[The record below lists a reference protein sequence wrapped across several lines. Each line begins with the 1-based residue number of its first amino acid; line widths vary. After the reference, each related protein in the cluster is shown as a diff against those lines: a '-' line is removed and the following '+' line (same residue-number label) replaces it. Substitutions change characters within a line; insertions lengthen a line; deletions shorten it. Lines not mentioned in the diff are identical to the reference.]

1 LLLSQDLKKVQPWNQ
16 AAARCV
22 WKKEQET
29 DAGGWQVDAW
39 RAGTIQVHS
48 AASSFRP
55 HSSFVRQKVAALSS
69 LREASVAPSRKS
81 KRFWIWLAAAVVVVV
96 ALLGIG
102 AARLTRGSGI
112 DLNKLAKVT
121 RADVARSVVATGK
134 IQPITKV
141 EVKSKA
147 SGIVEKLYVDI
158 NNQVHKG
165 QQLAQLDQ
173 QEIVAQVEAQRAQ
186 LAAAEANVST
196 YQANIEQDK
205 VNAAAPDLPMYK
217 ATLDR
222 NLEMQKLGIVSRQA
236 LDDANKDYLAALTRR
251 DSAKAQIGVDAA
263 RLKQARAQV
272 LQAQASLKQLEEQL
286 SYTTIVAP
294 MDGVILSRD
303 VEIGDAVSSILVLGS
318 TATLVMTEGDINQVY
333 VQGKVDEADIAHV
346 YMSQPARIKVESFRD
361 RVFNGKVTKIAPLG
375 VEKDNVT
382 TFEVRVSIDNPGG
395 ELKAN
400 MTANAEI
407 ILDEHK
413 GVLTVPESAVIYDSQ
428 KKATVEVPDK
438 KQKEGKRKVPV
449 TVGLSNGSVTEI
461 LSGLKEGDSV
471 VLQQ

>member
-1 LLLSQDLKKVQPWNQ
+1 MPATKK
-16 AAARCV
+16 
-22 WKKEQET
+22 
-29 DAGGWQVDAW
+29 
-39 RAGTIQVHS
+39 
-48 AASSFRP
+48 
-55 HSSFVRQKVAALSS
+55 
-69 LREASVAPSRKS
+69 SRK
-81 KRFWIWLAAAVVVVV
+81 FWIWIGSAILLVIVV
-96 ALLGIG
+96 LGVG
-102 AARLTRGSGI
+102 AARLVKGTSI
-112 DLNKLAKVT
+112 DPNKIAKVQKG
-121 RADVARSVVATGK
+121 DVARSVVATGK

-147 SGIVEKLYVDI
+147 SGIVEKLFSDI
-158 NNQVHKG
+158 NFKVHKG

-173 QEIVAQVEAQRAQ
+173 QEILAQVEAQRAQ
-186 LAAAEANVST
+186 LSAAEANVAT
-196 YQANIEQDK
+196 YEANIEQDK

-222 NLEMQKLGIVSRQA
+222 NMQMAKEGIVSRQA

-251 DSAKAQIGVDAA
+251 DSAKAQIGVDNAK
-263 RLKQARAQV
+263 LKQARAQV
-272 LQAQASLKQLEEQL
+272 QQSQASLKQLEEQL

-361 RVFNGKVTKIAPLG
+361 RVFSGKVTKIAPLG

-407 ILDEHK
+407 MLDEHK
-413 GVLTVPESAVIYDSQ
+413 GVLTVPENAVSYDGQ
-428 KKATVEVPDK
+428 KNAFVQVPDK
-438 KQKEGKRKVPV
+438 NQKEGMHKVPV

-461 LSGLKEGDSV
+461 LKGLKEGDQV
-471 VLQQ
+471 VLQ

>member
-1 LLLSQDLKKVQPWNQ
+1 MK
-16 AAARCV
+16 
-22 WKKEQET
+22 
-29 DAGGWQVDAW
+29 G
-39 RAGTIQVHS
+39 
-48 AASSFRP
+48 SS
-55 HSSFVRQKVAALSS
+55 
-69 LREASVAPSRKS
+69 
-81 KRFWIWLAAAVVVVV
+81 
-96 ALLGIG
+96 
-102 AARLTRGSGI
+102 I
-112 DLNKLAKVT
+112 DPNRLAKVT
-121 RADVARSVVATGK
+121 RGDVTRSVVATGQ

-158 NNQVHKG
+158 NNQVKKG

-173 QEIVAQVEAQRAQ
+173 QEILAQVDAQRAQ
-186 LAAAEANVST
+186 LASAEANVSAFE
-196 YQANIEQDK
+196 ANIEQDK

-222 NLEMQKLGIVSRQA
+222 NLEMKKSGIVSQQA
-236 LDDANKDYLAALTRR
+236 LDDTNKDYLAALTRR
-251 DSAKAQIGVDAA
+251 DSAKAQIGVDTAK
-263 RLKQARAQV
+263 LKQAHAQV
-272 LQAQASLKQLEEQL
+272 LQSQASLKQLEEQL

-346 YMSQPARIKVESFRD
+346 YMGQPARIKVESFRD
-361 RVFNGKVTKIAPLG
+361 RTFNGKVTKIAPLG

-407 ILDEHK
+407 LLDEHK
-413 GVLTVPESAVIYDSQ
+413 GVLTVPENAVMYDNQ
-428 KKATVEVPDK
+428 KNASVQVPDS
-438 KQKEGKRKVPV
+438 KQKDGVRKVPV
-449 TVGLSNGSVTEI
+449 TVGLSNGSVSEVV
-461 LSGLKEGDSV
+461 SGLKEGQQV

>member
-1 LLLSQDLKKVQPWNQ
+1 V
-16 AAARCV
+16 V
-22 WKKEQET
+22 
-29 DAGGWQVDAW
+29 
-39 RAGTIQVHS
+39 
-48 AASSFRP
+48 ASR
-55 HSSFVRQKVAALSS
+55 R
-69 LREASVAPSRKS
+69 S
-81 KRFWIWLAAAVVVVV
+81 KRFWIWLIAAAVLVL
-96 ALLGIG
+96 ALLGVG
-102 AARLTRGSGI
+102 VTRLARGSSI
-112 DLNKLAKVT
+112 DPNKLAKVT
-121 RADVARSVVATGK
+121 RGDVARSVIATGK

-147 SGIVEKLYVDI
+147 SGIVEKLFVDI

-173 QEIVAQVEAQRAQ
+173 QEIMAEVEAQRAQ

-251 DSAKAQIGVDAA
+251 DSSKAQIGVDMAK
-263 RLKQARAQV
+263 LKQARAQV
-272 LQAQASLKQLEEQL
+272 MQNQASLKQLEEQL

-303 VEIGDAVSSILVLGS
+303 VETGDAVSSILVLGS
-318 TATLVMTEGDINQVY
+318 TATLVMTEGDINEVY

-361 RVFNGKVTKIAPLG
+361 RVFQGKVTKIAPLG

-407 ILDEHK
+407 LLDEHK
-413 GVLTVPESAVIYDSQ
+413 GVLTVPENAVMYDNQ
-428 KKATVEVPDK
+428 KRASVEIPDK
-438 KQKEGKRKVPV
+438 KQKEGKRKVPI
-449 TVGLSNGSVTEI
+449 TVGLSNGSVTEV
-461 LSGLKEGDSV
+461 LSGLKEGDQV

>member
-1 LLLSQDLKKVQPWNQ
+1 
-16 AAARCV
+16 
-22 WKKEQET
+22 
-29 DAGGWQVDAW
+29 
-39 RAGTIQVHS
+39 
-48 AASSFRP
+48 
-55 HSSFVRQKVAALSS
+55 VAA
-69 LREASVAPSRKS
+69 SRKS
-81 KRFWIWLAAAVVVVV
+81 KRFWIWLGIGGLLVVMV
-96 ALLGIG
+96 LGIM
-102 AARLTRGSGI
+102 AARMVKGTQI
-112 DLNKLAKVT
+112 DPNRLAKVQ
-121 RADVARSVVATGK
+121 RGDVARSVVATGK

-158 NNQVHKG
+158 NNRVHKG

-173 QEIVAQVEAQRAQ
+173 QEIQAQVEAQRAQ
-186 LAAAEANVST
+186 LAAAEANVGT
-196 YQANIEQDK
+196 YQANIEQDQ

-222 NLEMQKLGIVSRQA
+222 NLEMQKEGVVSRQA
-236 LDDANKDYLAALTRR
+236 FDDANRDYLAALNKR
-251 DSAKAQIGVDAA
+251 DSAKAQIGVDNAK
-263 RLKQARAQV
+263 LKQARAQV
-272 LQAQASLKQLEEQL
+272 MQSQASLKQLEEQN

-318 TATLVMTEGDINQVY
+318 TATLVMTEGDVNEVY

-346 YMSQPARIKVESFRD
+346 YMGQPARIKVESFRD
-361 RVFNGKVTKIAPLG
+361 RTFNGKVTKIAPLG

-407 ILDEHK
+407 LLDEHK
-413 GVLTVPESAVIYDSQ
+413 GVLTVPENAVTYDNQ
-428 KKATVEVPDK
+428 KNSFVDVPDK
-438 KQKEGKRKVPV
+438 SQKEGQRKVSV
-449 TVGLSNGSVTEI
+449 KVGLSNGSVTEI
-461 LSGLKEGDSV
+461 VSGLKEGDQV

>member
-1 LLLSQDLKKVQPWNQ
+1 V
-16 AAARCV
+16 
-22 WKKEQET
+22 
-29 DAGGWQVDAW
+29 
-39 RAGTIQVHS
+39 
-48 AASSFRP
+48 AAS
-55 HSSFVRQKVAALSS
+55 K
-69 LREASVAPSRKS
+69 KG
-81 KRFWIWLAAAVVVVV
+81 KKFWIWIGSA
-96 ALLGIG
+96 ALLVVLVLGVM
-102 AARLTRGSGI
+102 AARLVKGTQI
-112 DLNKLAKVT
+112 DPNRLAKVQ
-121 RADVARSVVATGK
+121 RGDVARSVVATGK

-173 QEIVAQVEAQRAQ
+173 QEIAAQVDAQRAQ
-186 LAAAEANVST
+186 LAAAEANVGT
-196 YQANIEQDK
+196 YQANIDQDR

-217 ATLDR
+217 TTLDR
-222 NLEMQKLGIVSRQA
+222 NLEMEKEGVVSRQA
-236 LDDANKDYLAALTRR
+236 LDNANRDYLAALNKR
-251 DSAKAQIGVDAA
+251 DGAKAQIGVDNAK
-263 RLKQARAQV
+263 LKQARAQV
-272 LQAQASLKQLEEQL
+272 LQSQASLKQLEEQL

-303 VEIGDAVSSILVLGS
+303 VEMGDAVSSILVLGS

-346 YMSQPARIKVESFRD
+346 YMGQPARIEVESFRD

-407 ILDEHK
+407 LLDEHK
-413 GVLTVPESAVIYDSQ
+413 KVLTVPENAVSYDNQ
-428 KKATVEVPDK
+428 KNAFVEIPDK
-438 KQKEGKRKVPV
+438 SQKEGFRKIQVR
-449 TVGLSNGSVTEI
+449 VGLSNGSVTEI
-461 LSGLKEGDSV
+461 PSGLKEGDQV